1 MKIIDFH
8 THAFPDEIAEK
19 AMQKLQENCIV
30 KPILNGTISE
40 LLKSMDKNGIS
51 TSVLCNI
58 ATKPEQFESILK
70 WSKRIRSERIIPL
83 LSVHP
88 DDKELKEHLKIVK
101 KEGFPGIKM
110 HPYYQNFSIDDEKAF
125 YIYESLIEND
135 LFIVMHCGYDIS
147 FPEWDIASPER
158 ILNVLN
164 KFSEFK
170 FITTHLGGWKQW
182 DEVEKLII
190 GKPIYMEISFSFVW
204 LTDDKIKDFIIRHP
218 SDYIL
223 FGTDSPWADQGLEI
237 ENLKKLS
244 LSESLMDKILYYNG
258 RKLLNIK

>member
-101 KEGFPGIKM
+101 KKV
-110 HPYYQNFSIDDEKAF
+110 
-125 YIYESLIEND
+125 SLE
-135 LFIVMHCGYDIS
+135 
-147 FPEWDIASPER
+147 
-158 ILNVLN
+158 
-164 KFSEFK
+164 
-170 FITTHLGGWKQW
+170 
-182 DEVEKLII
+182 
-190 GKPIYMEISFSFVW
+190 
-204 LTDDKIKDFIIRHP
+204 
-218 SDYIL
+218 
-223 FGTDSPWADQGLEI
+223 
-237 ENLKKLS
+237 
-244 LSESLMDKILYYNG
+244 
-258 RKLLNIK
+258 